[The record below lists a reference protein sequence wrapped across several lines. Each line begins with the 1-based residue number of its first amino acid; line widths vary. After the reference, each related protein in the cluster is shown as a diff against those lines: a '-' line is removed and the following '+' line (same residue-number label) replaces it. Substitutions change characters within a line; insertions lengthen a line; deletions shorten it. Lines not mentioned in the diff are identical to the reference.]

1 MSTIEFDRAAVGV
14 SAKADWTDS
23 YTFGTIGSFIGS
35 LYPGGVA
42 VDLPAGDNS
51 GVSDL
56 RKKLAN
62 FQKVMKWTIM
72 EYSDACAVLGSGQ
85 EQVIS
90 NYDET
95 EKFNDEKFQ
104 RIASRMSGGDH

>member
-35 LYPGGVA
+35 LYPGGIA

-62 FQKVMKWTIM
+62 FQKVMKWTVM

-85 EQVIS
+85 EEAINDFDVSEYQS
-90 NYDET
+90 KQAFQDLLT
-95 EKFNDEKFQ
+95 E
-104 RIASRMSGGDH
+104 RLGG

>member
-23 YTFGTIGSFIGS
+23 YTFGTIGSLIHDLS
-35 LYPGGVA
+35 VWDVA
-42 VDLPAGDNS
+42 VNLPAGDNS

-56 RKKLAN
+56 RKKLTS
-62 FQKVMKWTIM
+62 FKRVMKWTAM

-85 EQVIS
+85 EEAINDFDVSEYQS
-90 NYDET
+90 KQAFQDLLT
-95 EKFNDEKFQ
+95 E
-104 RIASRMSGGDH
+104 RLGG

>member
-1 MSTIEFDRAAVGV
+1 M

-62 FQKVMKWTIM
+62 FQKVMKWTVM

-85 EQVIS
+85 EEAIS
-90 NYDET
+90 DFDDSEYQSKQAFQDLLT
-95 EKFNDEKFQ
+95 E
-104 RIASRMSGGDH
+104 RLGG